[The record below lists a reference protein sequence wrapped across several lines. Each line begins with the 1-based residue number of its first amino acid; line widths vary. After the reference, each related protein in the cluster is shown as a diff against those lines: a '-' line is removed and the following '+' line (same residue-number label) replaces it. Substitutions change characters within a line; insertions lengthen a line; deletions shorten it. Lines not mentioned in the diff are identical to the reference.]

1 MNKRTTTVS
10 KLVAKLSN
18 NKMVKVV
25 SGLFNKEEFALS
37 EEGTVE
43 LTDEEEDQIRRT
55 YGENFLEKFKAV
67 DFSGDE
73 AKTSTELFDAAVAFK
88 AGELTRDKD
97 ELIGRLRSDI
107 ETLSASP
114 EPHPAP
120 TLVTVPSAATS
131 PFRIKLNMS
140 AKHNALAARLLDS
153 SNPVDFAQLDNATI
167 DVADLNQ
174 EFSMVMPPK
183 MKLELLL
190 KQLYVSFDD
199 SKHMTRIQ
207 SNTDWIGSA
216 VEFSEVSQQFTP
228 KWTPKGTSKFTP
240 LRIPY
245 RRHKINVLINPTDVI
260 KSWLLYLYEQGK
272 TLAEMPITRYI
283 ITEHI
288 LPRLM
293 QDISMS
299 MIAKGKFTETP
310 WTGLTDGTAGTPAKD
325 SMDGYE
331 TILVEGKTDPTKKF
345 NYYKAAEDVRGKTDA
360 EVYAYV
366 DQFVRSI
373 SGLFVHLPQVFCS
386 PEMLEAYVRGD
397 YAVNGKYTGITMEG
411 GSVRFSTVHLTPL
424 KSMYNSPILFA
435 TPERNFIELVDYSK
449 AESCINKIEEA
460 NYDVKIFGEYS
471 LSVGFKIQE
480 AVFAAVP
487 DGYTPY
493 SAINSDATPDAN
505 VWQQGGVEPDDDPD
519 EDDSVTVS
527 GDNALNVS
535 ADAGSNNRTYATSN
549 GSEVQAVVTAEGAD
563 WLSVSVNGNKV
574 TFTRT
579 AFAYD
584 AEAASDSRSATVRVS
599 AATGTG
605 YLDVTVTQAMAAESI

>member
-1 MNKRTTTVS
+1 MNKPKTTVA

-25 SGLFNKEEFALS
+25 AGLFNKEEFALS
-37 EEGTVE
+37 EDGKVE
-43 LTDEEEDQIRRT
+43 LSDEEEQKIRQT
-55 YGENFLEKFKAV
+55 YGEAFLEKFKAA
-67 DFSGDE
+67 DLSDE
-73 AKTSTELFDAAVAFK
+73 GSQTSTELFDAAVEFK
-88 AGELTRDKD
+88 AAELTRDKD
-97 ELIGRLRSDI
+97 ALIGQLRSDI
-107 ETLSASP
+107 ETLSNQP

-120 TLVTVPSAATS
+120 APVATQGTDTS
-131 PFRIKLNMS
+131 NAIPLNMKAS
-140 AKHNALAARLLDS
+140 HNALAARLLAAG
-153 SNPVDFAQLDNATI
+153 NPADFVQLDNASLN
-167 DVADLNQ
+167 VADLNQ

-199 SKHMTRIQ
+199 AKHMTRIQ

-216 VEFSEVSQQFTP
+216 AEFSEVSQQFTP
-228 KWTPKGTSKFTP
+228 KWTPKGAGKFTP

-260 KSWLLYLYEQGK
+260 KSWLLFLYEQGK
-272 TLAEMPITRYI
+272 TLQDMPITRYI
-283 ITEHI
+283 IAEHI

-299 MIAKGKFTETP
+299 MIAKGKFNETP
-310 WTGLTDGTAGTPAKD
+310 WNGLTDGAAGTPAKD
-325 SMDGYE
+325 SMDGFE

-345 NYYKAAEDVRGKTDA
+345 NYYKAAVDVRDRTDA

-366 DQFVRSI
+366 DKFVRSI
-373 SGLFVHLPQVFCS
+373 SGLFIHLPQVFCS

-435 TPERNFIELVDYSK
+435 TPERNFIQLVDYSK
-449 AESCINKIEEA
+449 AESCINKIEEF

-493 SAINSDATPDAN
+493 AAINSDATPDTD
-505 VWQQGGVEPDDDPD
+505 VWQQGGVAAGGGDQDDD
-519 EDDSVTVS
+519 T
-527 GDNALNVS
+527 
-535 ADAGSNNRTYATSN
+535 
-549 GSEVQAVVTAEGAD
+549 
-563 WLSVSVNGNKV
+563 
-574 TFTRT
+574 
-579 AFAYD
+579 
-584 AEAASDSRSATVRVS
+584 
-599 AATGTG
+599 
-605 YLDVTVTQAMAAESI
+605 I